1 MNRLSRLVLIAALMI
16 AAAPA
21 APAMAATPAP
31 AAHQQATAQHKAVFD
46 MTTGQPAVW
55 DATLRN
61 LENLTAHYGQ
71 ENVSFEVVGHGAG
84 IGLMLKANTAQAAR
98 MKALAKQGV
107 IFAACNNT
115 MKRKKIAKS
124 ELLPFVTVVP
134 AGVAEL
140 IEKQEAGW
148 AYIKAGH

>member
-1 MNRLSRLVLIAALMI
+1 MNRLTRLALATALVLAVAPAAPAI

-21 APAMAATPAP
+21 PAT
-31 AAHQQATAQHKAVFD
+31 QQATAKHKAVFD
-46 MTTGQPAVW
+46 MTSGQPAVW
-55 DATLRN
+55 EATLRN
-61 LENLTAHYGQ
+61 LENLTAHYGPGHA
-71 ENVSFEVVGHGAG
+71 SFEVVGHGAG
-84 IGLMLKANTAQAAR
+84 IGLMLKGNAAQAAR
-98 MKALAKQGV
+98 MEALARQGV

>member
-1 MNRLSRLVLIAALMI
+1 MNHLPRLALVAALLI

-21 APAMAATPAP
+21 APAIAATPAP
-31 AAHQQATAQHKAVFD
+31 ATQQATAKHKAVFD
-46 MTTGQPAVW
+46 MTSGQPAVW

-61 LENLTAHYGQ
+61 LENLTAHYGPA
-71 ENVSFEVVGHGAG
+71 NVSFEVVGHGAG
-84 IGLMLKANTAQAAR
+84 IGLMLKSNAAQAAR
-98 MKALAKQGV
+98 MEALAKQGV

-115 MKRKKIAKS
+115 MKRKQIARS

>member
-1 MNRLSRLVLIAALMI
+1 MTRLSHLALIAALAI

-21 APAMAATPAP
+21 APAIAAAPVPASR
-31 AAHQQATAQHKAVFD
+31 QEATAQHEAVFD
-46 MTTGQPAVW
+46 MTSGQPAVW

-71 ENVSFEVVGHGAG
+71 ANVSFEVVGHGAG
-84 IGLMLKANTAQAAR
+84 IGLMLKSNAAQAAR
-98 MKALAKQGV
+98 MEALAKQGV
-107 IFAACNNT
+107 IFAACHNT
-115 MKRKKIAKS
+115 MKRKKITRS
-124 ELLPFVTVVP
+124 ELLSFVTVVP